1 MAVILAQ
8 KTEKTF
14 VEMKKN
20 SQIQFLRQ
28 KDYKYI
34 DDIGQGGTG
43 RTILIEDEL
52 INESFVCKKY
62 STYYEEDKETYY
74 QYFKNEIKILHR
86 INHNN
91 IVRVFNYYLY
101 PEETTGYILMEYVKG
116 KSINEFLYDNP
127 DKVLDI
133 FNQTIEGFKYLEENN
148 ILHRD
153 IRPEN
158 ILVSDSGIVKIID
171 FGFGKQIDFGKKSK
185 SISLNWR
192 YNPPKDFEEK
202 IYDFKTEIYFI
213 GKLFEEIILNIENIE
228 FKYSATISKMILIDY
243 DKRIDSFFDIY
254 RELISQETTDF
265 EFSMYEKKAYQ
276 DFAECIMKIYSKK
289 SNDVEYAKNIEQIIR
304 DLEELYKNSTLE
316 NFIQNNA
323 SLTRIFIKGNYRLY
337 PKIQFK
343 VEILYSFIKLLKSI
357 SENKRKIVINNLWQ
371 RFDAIPMIV
380 ELNYNDDLP
389 F

>member
-1 MAVILAQ
+1 
-8 KTEKTF
+8 
-14 VEMKKN
+14 MKKN

-62 STYYEEDKETYY
+62 SPYYEEDKEIYY

-116 KSINEFLYDNP
+116 KSINEYLYENP

-158 ILVSDSGIVKIID
+158 ILVSENGIVKIID

-192 YNPPKDFEEK
+192 YNPPKDFQEK

-213 GKLFEEIILNIENIE
+213 GKLFEEIILNIENIK
-228 FKYSATISKMILIDY
+228 FRYSETISKMILVDHN
-243 DKRIDSFFDIY
+243 KRIDSFFDIY
-254 RELISQETTDF
+254 REIISQETTDI
-265 EFSMYEKKAYQ
+265 EFSIYEKKAYQ
-276 DFAECIMKIYSKK
+276 DFAECLMKIYSKK
-289 SNDVEYAKNIEQIIR
+289 SDDVVYAKNIEQIIR
-304 DLEELYKNSTLE
+304 DLDELYKNSTLE

-323 SLTRIFIKGNYRLY
+323 SLTRIFIKGNYRLF
-337 PKIQFK
+337 PKTQFK

-357 SENKRKIVINNLWQ
+357 SENKKKIVINNLWQ
-371 RFDAIPMIV
+371 RFDAIPLII

>member
-1 MAVILAQ
+1 M
-8 KTEKTF
+8 
-14 VEMKKN
+14 
-20 SQIQFLRQ
+20 RQ

-62 STYYEEDKETYY
+62 SPYYEEDKEIYY

-116 KSINEFLYDNP
+116 KSINEYLYENP

-158 ILVSDSGIVKIID
+158 ILVSENGIVKIID

-192 YNPPKDFEEK
+192 YNPPKDFQEK

-213 GKLFEEIILNIENIE
+213 GKLFEEIILNIENIK
-228 FKYSATISKMILIDY
+228 FRYSETISKMILVDHN
-243 DKRIDSFFDIY
+243 KRIDSFFDIY
-254 RELISQETTDF
+254 REIISQETTDI
-265 EFSMYEKKAYQ
+265 EFSIYEKKAYQ
-276 DFAECIMKIYSKK
+276 DFAECLMKIYSKK
-289 SNDVEYAKNIEQIIR
+289 SDDVVYAKNIEQIIR
-304 DLEELYKNSTLE
+304 DLDELYKNSTLE

-323 SLTRIFIKGNYRLY
+323 SLTRIFIKGNYRLF
-337 PKIQFK
+337 PKTQFK

-357 SENKRKIVINNLWQ
+357 SENKKKIVINNLWQ
-371 RFDAIPMIV
+371 RFDAIPLII

>member
-1 MAVILAQ
+1 
-8 KTEKTF
+8 
-14 VEMKKN
+14 MKKN

-28 KDYKYI
+28 KDYRYI

-62 STYYEEDKETYY
+62 SPYYEEDKEIYY

-116 KSINEFLYDNP
+116 KSINEYLYENP
-127 DKVLDI
+127 DKVLDV

-158 ILVSDSGIVKIID
+158 ILVSENGIVKIID

-192 YNPPKDFEEK
+192 YNPPKDFQEK

-213 GKLFEEIILNIENIE
+213 GKLFEEVILNIENIE
-228 FKYSATISKMILIDY
+228 FKYSETISKMILIDHH
-243 DKRIDSFFDIY
+243 KRIDSFFDIY
-254 RELISQETTDF
+254 REIISQETNDF

-276 DFAECIMKIYSKK
+276 DFAECLMKIYSKK
-289 SNDVEYAKNIEQIIR
+289 SNDVEYSKNIEQIIR
-304 DLEELYKNSTLE
+304 DLDDLYKNSTLE

-323 SLTRIFIKGNYRLY
+323 SLTRIFIKGNYRLF
-337 PKIQFK
+337 PKIPFK

-371 RFDAIPMIV
+371 RFDVIPAII

>member
-1 MAVILAQ
+1 
-8 KTEKTF
+8 
-14 VEMKKN
+14 MKKN

-62 STYYEEDKETYY
+62 SPYYEEDKEIYY

-116 KSINEFLYDNP
+116 KSINEYLYENP

-158 ILVSDSGIVKIID
+158 ILVSEKGIVKIID

-192 YNPPKDFEEK
+192 YNPPKDFQEK

-228 FKYSATISKMILIDY
+228 FKYSETISKMISIDRN
-243 DKRIDSFFDIY
+243 KRIDSFFDIY

-265 EFSMYEKKAYQ
+265 EFSIYEKKAYQ
-276 DFAECIMKIYSKK
+276 DFAECLMKIYSKK
-289 SNDVEYAKNIEQIIR
+289 SNDVEYTKNIEQIIR

-316 NFIQNNA
+316 NFIQNNS
-323 SLTRIFIKGNYRLY
+323 SLTRIFIKGNYRLF

-371 RFDAIPMIV
+371 RFDAIPAII

>member
-1 MAVILAQ
+1 
-8 KTEKTF
+8 
-14 VEMKKN
+14 MKKN

-62 STYYEEDKETYY
+62 SPYYEDDKEIYY

-116 KSINEFLYDNP
+116 KSINEYLYENP

-158 ILVSDSGIVKIID
+158 ILVSEKGIVKIID

-192 YNPPKDFEEK
+192 YNPPKDFQEK

-228 FKYSATISKMILIDY
+228 FKYSGTISKMISIDRN
-243 DKRIDSFFDIY
+243 KRIDSFFDIY

-265 EFSMYEKKAYQ
+265 EFSIYEKKAYQ
-276 DFAECIMKIYSKK
+276 DFAECLMKIYSKK
-289 SNDVEYAKNIEQIIR
+289 SNDVEYTKNIEQIIR

-316 NFIQNNA
+316 NFIQNNS
-323 SLTRIFIKGNYRLY
+323 SLTRIFIKGNYRLF

-371 RFDAIPMIV
+371 RFDAIPAII

>member
-1 MAVILAQ
+1 
-8 KTEKTF
+8 
-14 VEMKKN
+14 MKKN
-20 SQIQFLRQ
+20 SQIHFLRQ

-34 DDIGQGGTG
+34 DDVGQGGTG

-62 STYYEEDKETYY
+62 SPYYEEDKETYY

-101 PEETTGYILMEYVKG
+101 PEETTGYILMEYING
-116 KSINEFLYDNP
+116 KSINEYLLQNP
-127 DKVLDI
+127 DKILDV

-158 ILVSDSGIVKIID
+158 ILVSENGIVKIID
-171 FGFGKQIDFGKKSK
+171 FGFGKQIDFGIKSK
-185 SISLNWR
+185 SITLNWR
-192 YNPPKDFEEK
+192 YNPPNDFKEK

-213 GKLFEEIILNIENIE
+213 GKLFEDIILNIENIK
-228 FKYSATISKMILIDY
+228 FKYSETISKMILIDH
-243 DKRIDSFFDIY
+243 DKRINSFFDIY
-254 RELISQETTDF
+254 REIISQETTDF
-265 EFSMYEKKAYQ
+265 EFSNYEKKAYL

-304 DLEELYKNSTLE
+304 DLDELYKNSTLE

-323 SLTRIFIKGNYRLY
+323 NLTRIFIKGNYMLL
-337 PKIQFK
+337 PKVLFE
-343 VEILYSFIKLLKSI
+343 VEKLYSFIKLLKSI
-357 SENKRKIVINNLWQ
+357 SENKRKVVINNLWQ
-371 RFDAIPMIV
+371 RFDAIPTITV
-380 ELNYNDDLP
+380 PSYNDDLP